1 MRRMIPTFRSG
12 DERYYSDTCD
22 ALREGVQ
29 RGEVHLSARARGQYP
44 GEPFPSDDLAE
55 VRTVGYW
62 NANHDQ
68 SWGLDWHRN
77 EGLELT
83 YITRGRVAFGLDG
96 ENHDL
101 KSGDLTIT
109 RPWQRHR
116 LGNPHVTACRLNWLI
131 LDVGVRRPNQVWKWP
146 AWLLMSSDEREYLT
160 TILRHNE
167 QPVWHANDEIAFYFH
182 RLSDV
187 TDQYEAPAGN
197 SQFKLY
203 INGLLM
209 ALVSMLK
216 ARNPSLTPSLSS
228 TQRAIELFLAA
239 LPEHAGGEWTV
250 DSMAQA
256 CGLKRRRFTF
266 YCQQV
271 TNMTPMA
278 YLAHCRIQNACRLLH
293 DRPDM
298 TITDVAFES
307 GFASSQYFSTVFSG
321 RLGVTPGQF
330 RREARSRVT
339 TDEPPDV
346 GNLRPA
352 HP

>member
-1 MRRMIPTFRSG
+1 MRPLVPTFRSG

-44 GEPFPSDDLAE
+44 GDPFPTDDLGE

-77 EGLELT
+77 EGIELT
-83 YITRGRVAFGLDG
+83 YVTRGRVGFGLEGQDH
-96 ENHDL
+96 EL

-131 LDVGVRRPNQVWKWP
+131 LDVGVRRPNQEWKWP
-146 AWLLMSSDEREYLT
+146 AWLLMSSEERQYLT

-187 TDQYEAPAGN
+187 ADQYAFPTGN

-209 ALVSMLK
+209 ELVSMLK
-216 ARNPSLTPSLSS
+216 AQNPSLTPSLSS
-228 TQRAIELFLAA
+228 TQRAVELFLTA
-239 LPEHAGGEWTV
+239 LPEHVGHEWTV

-256 CGLKRRRFTF
+256 CGLKRRRFSH
-266 YCQQV
+266 YCQQA

-278 YLAHCRIQNACRLLH
+278 YLARCRIERSCHLLRRH
-293 DRPDM
+293 PEM
-298 TITDVAFES
+298 NITDVAFTS
-307 GFASSQYFSTVFSG
+307 GFASSQYFSTVFNAH
-321 RLGVTPGQF
+321 LGVTP
-330 RREARSRVT
+330 REYRKGVRSRYAVT
-339 TDEPPDV
+339 ASTEPADPI
-346 GNLRPA
+346 PA
-352 HP
+352 SP